1 MLDSRHIG
9 HVLTPHRAVVET
21 GRLRFFAKAT
31 GQSDPVYFDQA
42 AAEAAGYPALLAP
55 PTFLFCL
62 ELDAPQ
68 RGEAYRLLDIGFQR
82 ILHGEQRFDYRR
94 PVFAGDVLDYA
105 SRIADIYVKRSR
117 SGGELGFLEI
127 ETTVSKADGQAVAEL
142 RRITVVRPA

>member
-9 HVLTPHRAVVET
+9 HVLTPHRAVVEA
-21 GRLRFFAKAT
+21 GRLRFSPRPPGKAIRSISTRPRPRPPAIRRCWRRRPSILSGT
-31 GQSDPVYFDQA
+31 GRA
-42 AAEAAGYPALLAP
+42 AA
-55 PTFLFCL
+55 
-62 ELDAPQ
+62 
-68 RGEAYRLLDIGFQR
+68 GEAYRLLDIGFQR
-82 ILHGEQRFDYRR
+82 ILHGEQRFDYRG